1 MRRGWLA
8 RPGDEFVLSDP
19 SAAHHLRLTAHDLTD
34 AEHIRYNDALRKRA
48 AEISRARANRTK
60 TQTWPI

>member
-1 MRRGWLA
+1 MTDSWRTTLA
-8 RPGDEFVLSDP
+8 RLQ
-19 SAAHHLRLTAHDLTD
+19 LTLQSRDLTD